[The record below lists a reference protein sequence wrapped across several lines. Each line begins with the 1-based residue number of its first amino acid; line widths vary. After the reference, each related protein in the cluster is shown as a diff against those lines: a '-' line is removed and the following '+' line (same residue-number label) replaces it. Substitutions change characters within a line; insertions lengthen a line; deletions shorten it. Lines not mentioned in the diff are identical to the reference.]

1 MKAFAIIVPPFGTA
15 ESSAAVEVAAKV
27 AQVRA
32 LLADLGAPAAV
43 LTTSGAVAWL
53 TAGLTNRIEAGST
66 ASAIWLVIT
75 PSDALALTTNVE
87 RPRIEAEHDLPARGL
102 RLDDVEW
109 FAAHQGLV
117 RAACEFAGAPATA
130 LASDGHGAFG
140 IDADDAL
147 AGLRLALQDGER
159 ERLAE
164 LALTATAAL
173 EHTLLAWRP
182 GERDLD
188 LQARAAAHLEAA
200 GAFGACLIVGGDER
214 VERFRHPLAIGVPV
228 RRLVMAVVVA
238 ERGGLHAAAT
248 RLACSGGLPD
258 SVRAAWRAAG
268 AVEARMLAASRVGA
282 TYGDVLSTCEEA
294 YAEVGHPG
302 AWREHYQGGPIA
314 YRQREF
320 EIVPSQRDSVWYDR
334 RIEAGH
340 AVAWNPSIA
349 GGGKLEDTF
358 LVEGGGAR
366 CLTDSGAWPQAVVAD
381 GRTRNAILDIA
392 TGAAA

>member
-1 MKAFAIIVPPFGTA
+1 MKAFAIIVSPFGTA
-15 ESSAAVEVAAKV
+15 ESSTAAEVASKV

-66 ASAIWLVIT
+66 ASAMWLVIT
-75 PSDALALTTNVE
+75 PSDALAVTTNVE

-102 RLDDVEW
+102 RLEDLEW
-109 FAAHQGLV
+109 FAGDDGFV
-117 RAACEFAGAPATA
+117 RAACELAGAPASA
-130 LASDGHGAFG
+130 LASDGHEAFG
-140 IDADDAL
+140 INAGDAL
-147 AGLRLALQDGER
+147 AGLRLALMPEER
-159 ERLAE
+159 ERLAQ
-164 LALTATAAL
+164 LALTAAQAL
-173 EHTLLAWRP
+173 EHALRAWRP
-182 GERDLD
+182 GERDLE
-188 LQARAAAHLEAA
+188 LQARVAAQLEAA

-214 VERFRHPLAIGVPV
+214 VERFRHPLAIGAPV
-228 RRLVMAVVVA
+228 ERLAMAVVVA

-248 RLACSGGLPD
+248 RFACRGGLPA
-258 SVRAAWRAAG
+258 SVRAAWHAAG
-268 AVEARMLAASRVGA
+268 AVEARMLSATRAGA
-282 TYGDVLSTCEEA
+282 TYGDVLRACDEG
-294 YAEVGHPG
+294 YAAVGHPG

-320 EIVPSQRDSVWYDR
+320 EIVPTQRDSVWYDR

-349 GGGKLEDTF
+349 GGGKVEDTF
-358 LVEGGGAR
+358 LVEDDGVR
-366 CLTDSGAWPQAVVAD
+366 CLTDSGAWPQADLA
-381 GRTRNAILDIA
+381 GAGPRSAILDIA